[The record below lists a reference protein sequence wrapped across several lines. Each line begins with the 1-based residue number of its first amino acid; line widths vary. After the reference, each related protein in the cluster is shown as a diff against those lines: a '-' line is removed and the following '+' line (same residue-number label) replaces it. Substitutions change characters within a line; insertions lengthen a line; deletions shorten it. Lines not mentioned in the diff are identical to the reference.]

1 MVDVI
6 VVLVEF
12 TRINITRRR
21 ILCNKDENK
30 GNKRNWKQQ
39 TEWLKLKTT
48 NRMVEGCSRLKG
60 LMGINGI

>member
-30 GNKRNWKQQ
+30 GNKRN
-39 TEWLKLKTT
+39 
-48 NRMVEGCSRLKG
+48 
-60 LMGINGI
+60 